1 MRMVE
6 MTTAIIRPTSDQVAA
21 LSTFGAGTGNYGR
34 VNESSTNDTN
44 GLTTE
49 SSSGATDRYGMGD
62 LSLSGTIT
70 SVTAYIRGWC
80 EAPPGSVFVAASC
93 QMGVYIGS
101 TGYYSEKK
109 TLSTR
114 VANLYKSW
122 ATNPATEAAWTWE
135 DINALQML
143 LKLTG
148 GTWITE
154 KNNGPFAAYASQAWI
169 EITYS
174 LPTLPTFIK
183 GIMRHN
189 IMSPFIIG
197 GN

>member
-1 MRMVE
+1 

-21 LSTFGAGTGNYGR
+21 LSTFGAGIGNYDR
-34 VNESSTNDTN
+34 VNESSTNDMN
-44 GLTTE
+44 GLTT
-49 SSSGATDRYGMGD
+49 STTGTDRYGMGD

-80 EAPPGSVFVAASC
+80 EAHDNVSTPACC

-101 TGYYSEKK
+101 TGYYSGVE
-109 TLSTR
+109 TLSTS
-114 VANLYKSW
+114 VANLNKSW

-148 GTWITE
+148 GTWFTG
-154 KNNGPFAAYASQAWI
+154 KDGGSFAAYASQAWI

-174 LPTLPTFIK
+174 LPTFIK

>member
-44 GLTTE
+44 GLTT
-49 SSSGATDRYGMGD
+49 SSSATDRYGMGD

-80 EAPPGSVFVAASC
+80 EEPPGSVARAASC

-101 TGYYSEKK
+101 TGYYSEEK
-109 TLSTR
+109 TLSTS

-148 GTWITE
+148 GAWIAANG
-154 KNNGPFAAYASQAWI
+154 KDSGPFAAYASQAWI

-174 LPTLPTFIK
+174 LFIK